1 MSETGADF
9 TRTFRALSILKIS
22 DDKVIDEESRI
33 ALINEIVENC
43 CYSVEAWKLSS
54 GGGENSQEM
63 KMLKMMLRHGM
74 LSAADQTRVRQMIEE
89 QESKL
94 DFLNM
99 SDEEKK
105 IKDRSKWSDFV
116 DLYVERLRKE
126 NQIDKNRNEKMN
138 KSNPKYIL
146 RNYVAERVIN
156 SAENGDFQ
164 PVRDL
169 LELLKTPYD
178 DNVPNE
184 LESPVQDFCKLT
196 AIDDIQLK
204 VT

>member
-22 DDKVIDEESRI
+22 DDKMINEESRI
-33 ALINEIVENC
+33 ALIDEIVENC